1 MKRTVTTM
9 LVLFLLGHVQGQLS
23 NAILWRLSGNG
34 IPPGSYVFLAGPGC
48 DASLKLTPKVKE
60 ALKEAKAIAMDFN
73 LYDSKDASRFQS
85 YSAAGADTQS
95 VRQNLSTA
103 EFQLFANNLKN
114 NGVPDQMVQTLYS
127 YKIAM
132 AYYMT
137 AMMNNP
143 CGSGKLPPSYETLLK
158 PYARKNSLEYLVFQN
173 VDDYLAE
180 DNSHSN
186 DYWRRNVRYAIGDE
200 NAFRNGLL
208 TEMRYY
214 EKEDLQQLQKLYAS
228 DRLYLLRY
236 GDRIVRDHAVYLAG
250 KIDAQAK
257 KEPTFIAIQVYN
269 IVNNQVS
276 VFDLLKT
283 RGYQLIPVM
292 D

>member
-1 MKRTVTTM
+1 M
-9 LVLFLLGHVQGQLS
+9 LVLFLLGHVQGQLP
-23 NAILWRLSGNG
+23 NAVLWRMSGNG

-60 ALKEAKAIAMDFN
+60 ALKAVKAIAMDFN

-85 YSAAGADTQS
+85 YSAAAADTQS

-103 EFQLFANNLKN
+103 EFQLFASSLKN
-114 NGVPDQMVQTLYS
+114 NGVPDQMVQTFYS
-127 YKIAM
+127 YKIGM
-132 AYYMT
+132 VYYMMV
-137 AMMNNP
+137 MMNNP
-143 CGSGKLPPSYETLLK
+143 CGPGKLLLSYETVLK
-158 PYARKNSLEYLVFQN
+158 PYARKNNLEYLVLQN
-173 VDDYLAE
+173 ADEYLAE

-200 NAFRNGLL
+200 IAFRNGLL
-208 TEMRYY
+208 TEMSYY
-214 EKEDLQQLQKLYAS
+214 EKEDLQQLKNLYAS
-228 DRLYLLRY
+228 DKLYQLKY
-236 GDRIVRDHAVYLAG
+236 GDRIVRDHAAYLAE
-250 KIDAQAK
+250 KIDTQVK

-276 VFDLLKT
+276 VFDLLKS